1 MFFTNTV
8 DTAYFRTL
16 GVAVRR
22 GRAPA
27 PGAEREIAVSETF
40 ARRVFGGADA
50 VGRCVT
56 RHKADSTCM
65 RIVGVVG
72 DARFMSVTREP
83 APIFYAAMQP
93 EADGPTTLL
102 VRLRPG
108 ADRDAVRA
116 AAEAVRAAVV
126 ASEPRVRFATVA
138 PIADGMLRSA
148 LAPYRL
154 AAAAFTAFG
163 GLALLL
169 AAVGLYGVVAY
180 AVTQRT
186 NEFGIRMALGARG
199 ADVRRLVLRHGART
213 ALAGGV
219 VGAAAAVAVGRAL
232 RHRLYGV
239 EPLDPLS
246 LVVVAAMLGAVTL
259 LATWLPARRAA
270 RVDPAVALRA
280 E

>member
-1 MFFTNTV
+1 
-8 DTAYFRTL
+8 
-16 GVAVRR
+16 
-22 GRAPA
+22 
-27 PGAEREIAVSETF
+27 
-40 ARRVFGGADA
+40 
-50 VGRCVT
+50 
-56 RHKADSTCM
+56 M

-83 APIFYAAMQP
+83 APIFYSAMQP

-180 AVTQRT
+180 AVTQRSR
-186 NEFGIRMALGARG
+186 EFGVRMALGARAG
-199 ADVRRLVLRHGART
+199 DVVRLVVRQGVTPVAAGLALGLGGAFAGSRVLSSLLFGVSAT
-213 ALAGGV
+213 DPLAF
-219 VGAAAAVAVGRAL
+219 VGVAVF
-232 RHRLYGV
+232 
-239 EPLDPLS
+239 
-246 LVVVAAMLGAVTL
+246 LGAVAL
-259 LATWLPARRAA
+259 VAAYVPARRAT
-270 RVDPAVALRA
+270 RVDPAIVLAG